1 MLRKPIVWIC
11 KRRLDFRHDTI
22 DTHGIYE
29 EPYDDED
36 DGRMHVIRYKGAT
49 KTADNDVGD
58 YTDWQQH
65 RRSTNIHACERRHGR
80 TTTQKQNGNDHQRCE
95 KRVELLKKISYNI
108 RNVQNQILA
117 YCEHDMRRHAKP
129 CFDNLQERT
138 CAVCI
143 LLHLRSNHSEEND
156 LHTVKVIASNN

>member
-11 KRRLDFRHDTI
+11 KRRLDFRHDAI

-95 KRVELLKKISYNI
+95 KRVELFKKLVIILETFRI
-108 RNVQNQILA
+108 R
-117 YCEHDMRRHAKP
+117 
-129 CFDNLQERT
+129 FW
-138 CAVCI
+138 
-143 LLHLRSNHSEEND
+143 
-156 LHTVKVIASNN
+156 HTVNMICADMPNRALTISKNVRAPFAFSFTLEAITVKKMICTL